1 METSKDER
9 IRTEDK
15 KVPFF
20 HLNPGSASPNL
31 RDEYSRSDN
40 DKMEVISDQIPGTA
54 PTPKNE
60 QEPAIFSTSDSGL
73 TALAPL
79 ASLTAPALQAPPRA
93 AEKSKHKRQ
102 WLQEREE
109 SPRKELMTR
118 RVVSLQE
125 LHRRRGLTLFQFFW
139 EQGMTCG

>member
-9 IRTEDK
+9 IKSEDK

-20 HLNPGSASPNL
+20 HLNPGSPGPNL
-31 RDEYSRSDN
+31 RDECSRSDN
-40 DKMEVISDQIPGTA
+40 DKIEVISDQIPRTA
-54 PTPKNE
+54 PTPKKE
-60 QEPAIFSTSDSGL
+60 QDATISSTSEAGL

-79 ASLTAPALQAPPRA
+79 ASLTAPVLQAAPRS
-93 AEKSKHKRQ
+93 AEKSKYKRQ
-102 WLQEREE
+102 WLQKQEE
-109 SPRKELMTR
+109 SPRKELIAR

>member
-9 IRTEDK
+9 IRSEDK

-20 HLNPGSASPNL
+20 NPNPGSPSPNL

-40 DKMEVISDQIPGTA
+40 DKIEVISDQIPGTA

-60 QEPAIFSTSDSGL
+60 QEATIFSTSEAGL
-73 TALAPL
+73 TAPVPL
-79 ASLTAPALQAPPRA
+79 ASLTAPVLQATPRS
-93 AEKSKHKRQ
+93 AEKSKQKRQ

-109 SPRKELMTR
+109 SPRKELMAK